1 MTFVV
6 QNLERVSVS
15 ESKNSLM
22 ISSFRATL
30 GSVDALLLLVEVNL
44 DTVV

>member
-22 ISSFRATL
+22 ISSFHATL
-30 GSVDALLLLVEVNL
+30 GSVYALLLLVEVNL